1 MRNKHGT
8 TATNLRQQAEI
19 HLATYPLN
27 SDLTYSEYDNLN
39 LIHELQVHQVELEM
53 QNDELQIAKG
63 KIDEIAE
70 KYIELYDFAPLG
82 YFTLT
87 KEGKII
93 ELNFF
98 GSQML
103 GKEHKIS
110 VNSQFGFFVSED
122 DKPVFNLFLAKIIS
136 DKLTETCVV
145 NMLMNDI
152 LLKQVFLTGNITK
165 NGEYCLI
172 VAIDISERMQLEK
185 ESTELH
191 QFNDYFV
198 GREIRMVELK
208 KEINELLHKGG
219 FENKYPV

>member
-1 MRNKHGT
+1 MRNKHVILV
-8 TATNLRQQAEI
+8 AKLRQQAEI
-19 HLATYPLN
+19 QLATYPIT
-27 SDLTYSEYDNLN
+27 SDFTYSEYDNLN

-53 QNDELQIAKG
+53 QNDELQIAKE
-63 KIDEIAE
+63 KIDDIAE

-103 GKEHKIS
+103 GKEHKIT
-110 VNSQFGFFVSED
+110 VNCQFGFFVSDE
-122 DKPVFNLFLAKIIS
+122 DKPVFDLFLRKIIS
-136 DKLTETCVV
+136 DKITETCVV
-145 NMLMNDI
+145 KMSMNDN
-152 LLKQVFLTGNITK
+152 LQKQVFLTGNITK
-165 NGEYCLI
+165 KGECCLI
-172 VAIDISERMQLEK
+172 GAIDISERMQLEK

-198 GREIRMVELK
+198 GREIRMIELK
-208 KEINELLHKGG
+208 KEINELLHRGG
-219 FENKYPV
+219 LENKYPV

>member
-1 MRNKHGT
+1 
-8 TATNLRQQAEI
+8 
-19 HLATYPLN
+19 
-27 SDLTYSEYDNLN
+27 
-39 LIHELQVHQVELEM
+39 
-53 QNDELQIAKG
+53 
-63 KIDEIAE
+63 
-70 KYIELYDFAPLG
+70 
-82 YFTLT
+82 
-87 KEGKII
+87 
-93 ELNFF
+93 
-98 GSQML
+98 ML

-122 DKPVFNLFLAKIIS
+122 DKPVFNLFLTKIIS

-145 NMLMNDI
+145 NMLMNDN

-165 NGEYCLI
+165 NGEFCLI
-172 VAIDISERMQLEK
+172 GAIDISERMQLEK

>member
-1 MRNKHGT
+1 MRDKHPLT
-8 TATNLRQQAEI
+8 TAKLRQQAEA
-19 HLATYPLN
+19 HLTSYPFSSGFN
-27 SDLTYSEYDNLN
+27 YSEYDNLN

-53 QNDELQIAKG
+53 QNDELQVAKE

-70 KYIELYDFAPLG
+70 KYIELYNFAPLG

-87 KEGKII
+87 KEAKII

-103 GKEHKIS
+103 GKEHKIT
-110 VNSQFGFFVSED
+110 VNSQFGFFVSDED
-122 DKPVFNLFLAKIIS
+122 RSVFDLFLRKIVS

-145 NMLMNDI
+145 KMCMNDN
-152 LLKQVFLTGNITK
+152 LLKQVFLTGSITK

-172 VAIDISERMQLEK
+172 GAIDISERMQLEK

-208 KEINELLHKGG
+208 KEINQLLHKGG